1 MSEMNYDPNLVCSGR
16 FADHKIK
23 LTFGQWDY
31 RAEMIAEVGGNCMGL
46 TVIES
51 AVSEAYDQLPT
62 MHSYDM
68 PYIRLADKAG
78 NVLECADEDD
88 EGEEWLAKMLVSAE
102 IVSIEPAA

>member
-62 MHSYDM
+62 MHSYELKF
-68 PYIRLADKAG
+68 ITLKNSAG
-78 NVLECADEDD
+78 DALQCEDDCD
-88 EGEEWLAKMLVSAE
+88 EGEDWLGKMLVAAE
-102 IVSIEPAA
+102 IISIEPDE